1 LTGAPSSIGTVRS
14 PQQFRVNGSE
24 IHGNSTL
31 FEGDVVE
38 TGDARSIVQ
47 LADGQLTLM
56 PASRARIFHD
66 HTVLERGSETL
77 SAAQGQS
84 VEAVSLRIA
93 PAVRESVVQVEI
105 SAPNRVSVAAQGG
118 AAEVRSS
125 AGVLVA
131 SVRPGMALAFDP
143 HAAGA
148 STFMAT
154 GKLES
159 SNGKFYLTDQNTAVR
174 YELRGPALAGRTG
187 QSVKVGGAGVPGA
200 AVATGVSQAIQ
211 VATIETAAYA
221 LPTGAAGAAQ
231 GPAPA
236 RLDISILEGEGA
248 INDIRQRVAREAAVQ
263 VNDENHRPVAGA
275 LVTFI
280 LPDSGPG
287 GVFSNGAHS
296 LSVMTD
302 NAGRAVA
309 QGIFPNKVAGDV
321 QMHVVAHFGNLNG
334 NATIR
339 SRNVASAAAA
349 AAAIAAAG
357 GGGIAGASGGA
368 ATGGLSSLAVIGIVG
383 GVAIVGVVGGLAA
396 AGAFSGSSG
405 SAASIP

>member
-1 LTGAPSSIGTVRS
+1 VK
-14 PQQFRVNGSE
+14 
-24 IHGNSTL
+24 
-31 FEGDVVE
+31 
-38 TGDARSIVQ
+38 
-47 LADGQLTLM
+47 
-56 PASRARIFHD
+56 
-66 HTVLERGSETL
+66 
-77 SAAQGQS
+77 
-84 VEAVSLRIA
+84 
-93 PAVRESVVQVEI
+93 
-105 SAPNRVSVAAQGG
+105 VAG
-118 AAEVRSS
+118 
-125 AGVLVA
+125 AGVL
-131 SVRPGMALAFDP
+131 
-143 HAAGA
+143 
-148 STFMAT
+148 
-154 GKLES
+154 
-159 SNGKFYLTDQNTAVR
+159 
-174 YELRGPALAGRTG
+174 
-187 QSVKVGGAGVPGA
+187 GA

-211 VATIETAAYA
+211 VATVETAAYA

-357 GGGIAGASGGA
+357 GAGIAGASGGA
-368 ATGGLSSLAVIGIVG
+368 ATAGLSSLAVIGIVG